1 MLRSKSFV
9 KRTRKGNVVKV
20 VKEHYLRDD
29 IPCSSEDCKTC
40 AQTSQPVLSNEP
52 RSTSTLKPHYLI
64 PDTNVFI
71 SQLDIME
78 HPAMKDVIV
87 LQTVREEVK
96 HLSLPVYNRLNAIL
110 ADKNKRFYMF
120 ANEHQR

>member
-29 IPCSSEDCKTC
+29 IPCSSASCRNCT
-40 AQTSQPVLSNEP
+40 QGTPVLSSEP
-52 RSTSTLKPHYLI
+52 KSTSTFKRHYLV

-78 HPAMKDVIV
+78 HPPLKT
-87 LQTVREEVK
+87 LLFCKQ
-96 HLSLPVYNRLNAIL
+96 
-110 ADKNKRFYMF
+110 
-120 ANEHQR
+120 

>member
-29 IPCSSEDCKTC
+29 IPCSSATC
-40 AQTSQPVLSNEP
+40 TACSNTTPPVLSAEP

-71 SQLDIME
+71 SQ
-78 HPAMKDVIV
+78 
-87 LQTVREEVK
+87 VK
-96 HLSLPVYNRLNAIL
+96 VKPL
-110 ADKNKRFYMF
+110 
-120 ANEHQR
+120 

>member
-29 IPCSSEDCKTC
+29 IPCSSPICKTC
-40 AQTSQPVLSNEP
+40 THTPVLSEEP
-52 RSTSTLKPHYLI
+52 KATSTFPPHYLV

-71 SQLDIME
+71 SQVGNENLQQE
-78 HPAMKDVIV
+78 EFPVTKVI
-87 LQTVREEVK
+87 
-96 HLSLPVYNRLNAIL
+96 YFIA
-110 ADKNKRFYMF
+110 
-120 ANEHQR
+120 

>member
-29 IPCSSEDCKTC
+29 IPCSSPICKSCTH
-40 AQTSQPVLSNEP
+40 TPVLSEEP
-52 RSTSTLKPHYLI
+52 KATSGFPAHYII

-71 SQLDIME
+71 SQ
-78 HPAMKDVIV
+78 
-87 LQTVREEVK
+87 VK
-96 HLSLPVYNRLNAIL
+96 KIAHY
-110 ADKNKRFYMF
+110 
-120 ANEHQR
+120 QRPHA

>member
-29 IPCSSEDCKTC
+29 IPCSSEICKVC
-40 AQTSQPVLSNEP
+40 SKISAPVLS
-52 RSTSTLKPHYLI
+52 STPKGTSKFKSHYLI

-71 SQLDIME
+71 SQ
-78 HPAMKDVIV
+78 VN
-87 LQTVREEVK
+87 
-96 HLSLPVYNRLNAIL
+96 HLNVNEKKQKKLNV
-110 ADKNKRFYMF
+110 
-120 ANEHQR
+120 

>member
-29 IPCSSEDCKTC
+29 IPCSSEVCKVC
-40 AQTSQPVLSNEP
+40 SQTSQPVLSSEP
-52 RSTSTLKPHYLI
+52 RSTTTLKPHYLI

-71 SQLDIME
+71 SQ
-78 HPAMKDVIV
+78 V
-87 LQTVREEVK
+87 
-96 HLSLPVYNRLNAIL
+96 S
-110 ADKNKRFYMF
+110 
-120 ANEHQR
+120 

>member
-29 IPCSSEDCKTC
+29 IPCSSAVCNTCSKT
-40 AQTSQPVLSNEP
+40 APPVLSAEP
-52 RSTSTLKPHYLI
+52 RSTSTLKPHYLV

-71 SQLDIME
+71 SQ
-78 HPAMKDVIV
+78 
-87 LQTVREEVK
+87 VR
-96 HLSLPVYNRLNAIL
+96 
-110 ADKNKRFYMF
+110 
-120 ANEHQR
+120 